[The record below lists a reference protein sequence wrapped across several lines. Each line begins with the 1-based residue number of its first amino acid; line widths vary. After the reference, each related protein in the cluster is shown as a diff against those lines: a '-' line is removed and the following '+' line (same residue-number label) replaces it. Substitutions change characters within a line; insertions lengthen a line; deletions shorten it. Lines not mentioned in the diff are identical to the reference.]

1 MRLSILLLALGWF
14 AGISALPVTGLYTE
28 RVAVANESD
37 SERNRAF
44 QEALE
49 AVILKVTGT
58 QNWSSNPAVNDAIR
72 NAQRYVEAISYSSE
86 TVAIE
91 PGELE
96 VAATEEAEDSAAQ
109 EEVSTSDADS
119 TPPAAPV
126 APQPTTREQRFISV
140 EFAPSLINQLLTS
153 AGIPVWDSNRPSVL
167 VWMVMQ
173 NSAGERE
180 MLTGES
186 NPEIIALMREFAQR
200 RGLPIIFPVLDFA
213 DRRNL
218 NENQV
223 WNLEQDAIR
232 AASERYGADSILS
245 ARLHFTAGGELV
257 GLWQFIFQDQVQVF
271 DGFDTDLQN
280 YLHGPLDRITTELA
294 SYFAISPETM
304 TAQQASL
311 RIDGVGDLRAYSALV
326 NYVQG
331 LGLVESVT
339 TVALDG
345 SRLDLRLNLR
355 GNPQQ
360 LSELIALDRD
370 LLPVNSSTDETG
382 DFLHYRWTR

>member
-1 MRLSILLLALGWF
+1 MLFSLVYLVKESLISDRSVFFHKSVLSKIW
-14 AGISALPVTGLYTE
+14 
-28 RVAVANESD
+28 
-37 SERNRAF
+37 
-44 QEALE
+44 
-49 AVILKVTGT
+49 
-58 QNWSSNPAVNDAIR
+58 
-72 NAQRYVEAISYSSE
+72 
-86 TVAIE
+86 
-91 PGELE
+91 
-96 VAATEEAEDSAAQ
+96 
-109 EEVSTSDADS
+109 VST
-119 TPPAAPV
+119 
-126 APQPTTREQRFISV
+126 
-140 EFAPSLINQLLTS
+140 LL
-153 AGIPVWDSNRPSVL
+153 VL